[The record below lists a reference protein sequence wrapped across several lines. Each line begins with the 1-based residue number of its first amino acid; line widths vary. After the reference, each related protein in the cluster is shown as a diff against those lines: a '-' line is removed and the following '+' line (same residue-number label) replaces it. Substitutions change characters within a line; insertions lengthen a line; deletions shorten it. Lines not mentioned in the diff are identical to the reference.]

1 MGTEIVLLQW
11 QRAVGLPSLNQ
22 KWWTSFESEEA
33 QLVDAV
39 DVEVIEILDED
50 PDSGP

>member
-11 QRAVGLPSLNQ
+11 QRAAGLPSVNQ
-22 KWWTSFESEEA
+22 KWWTSVDSEVA
-33 QLVDAV
+33 HLVDAL

-50 PDSGP
+50 PDRGP